1 MCIRDSGRAVKKT
14 VKTGMS
20 YDGKIVVTEGLTVGE
35 KLITFGYTEVVDGQK
50 VEV

>member
-1 MCIRDSGRAVKKT
+1 
-14 VKTGMS
+14 MS

-50 VEV
+50 VEF